1 MFIVWYILTVGG
13 VLLIQTSPWL
23 SPLDSGW
30 RVDLVLLVVV
40 YYGLFWRGE
49 RALVLGF
56 LAGLWQDALSSEVLG
71 LHALSKTLTV
81 FVVQTACRN
90 VQVNSLIAQVVF
102 TGLAILVDL
111 LARTLAMMLFQL
123 QTFEPE
129 TFLPAFVRQTVL
141 SLCLGPFVCRGL
153 QALAKSFRLRQGKGD
168 AVV

>member
-1 MFIVWYILTVGG
+1 MFVTWFLLTITG

-23 SPLDSGW
+23 APLDSGW
-30 RVDLVLLVVV
+30 RIDVTLLVVV

-56 LAGLWQDALSSEVLG
+56 LTGLGQDALSSEVLG

-81 FVVQTACRN
+81 FMVQTACRN
-90 VQVNSLIAQVVF
+90 VQVHSVIAQVVF
-102 TGLAILVDL
+102 TGLAIVVDTA
-111 LARTLAMMLFQL
+111 ARTLAMLLFQL

-129 TFLPAFVRQTVL
+129 LFLPTLVHQTVV
-141 SLCLGPFVCRGL
+141 SLCLGPVVCRSL
-153 QALAKSFRLRQGKGD
+153 HALARSFRLRQGKGD